1 MRADEKQTRTKE
13 EAKKLADSIGALV
26 KADPMKFNEYV
37 QMSDEP
43 GAQCVGS
50 DTCSLSEKH

>member
-26 KADPMKFNEYV
+26 K
-37 QMSDEP
+37 
-43 GAQCVGS
+43 
-50 DTCSLSEKH
+50 LIH